1 MSLTTAPPV
10 IDLSLYIPDLKSK
23 KRDAALA
30 EMAGLACSGGLVRDA
45 DLLVELL
52 RVRERAGGTAIGK
65 GVALPHARSLT
76 VMKPQLV
83 VARSTRGIDWSAP
96 DEQPVQLILMSLV
109 PADWTESAFHGF
121 VARAAA
127 VARIQKRRQKL
138 LAADTREALAV
149 AFREALA

>member
-1 MSLTTAPPV
+1 MSLTTAPSV
-10 IDLSLYIPDLKSK
+10 LDLSLYIPDLKSK

-30 EMAGLACSGGLVRDA
+30 EMIGLAHHGGVVRDA
-45 DLLVELL
+45 DLLVELV

-76 VMKPQLV
+76 VMKAQLV
-83 VARSTRGIDWSAP
+83 VARSSRGIDWAAP
-96 DEQPVQLILMSLV
+96 DGQAVHLVLLSLV
-109 PADWTESAFHGF
+109 PADWSESAFHGF

-138 LAADTREALAV
+138 LAAETHEALAV